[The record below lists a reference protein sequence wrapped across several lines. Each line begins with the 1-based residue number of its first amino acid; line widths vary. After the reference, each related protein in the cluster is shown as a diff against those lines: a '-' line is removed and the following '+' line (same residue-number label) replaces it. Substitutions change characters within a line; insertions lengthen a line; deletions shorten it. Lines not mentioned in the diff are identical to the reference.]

1 MKVFITGGTGFVG
14 TTLAQKLAQEGHK
27 ITVLTRSLKGHSA
40 ALEGISY
47 AEGDPTQKG
56 AWQEKMADQDVVIN
70 LAGASI
76 FRRWSDTAKKLIWD
90 SRIQT
95 TQNLVEALS
104 ARKGKETHLFS
115 TSAVGYY
122 GSHEDEVLDEKSPS
136 GEGFLADLSRE
147 WESAAM
153 KAKDYGVHVIL
164 MRFGIVLGR
173 GGGALQQMITPFK
186 WWMGSPLGS
195 GNQWFSWVHE
205 QDLVDIFLF
214 LMKNAKISGAV
225 NCTAPDPVTNRELT
239 RTLGEVVGKP
249 TFMPAVPGCVM
260 KLILGEFGSVLL
272 EGQRVV
278 PKKLLTAGFSFS
290 FPDIHTALKD
300 LLTQPGSP
308 DFAP

>member
-14 TTLAQKLAQEGHK
+14 TGLTQKLAQEGNEV
-27 ITVLTRSLKGHSA
+27 TLLTRSIKSHPA
-40 ALEGISY
+40 ALQGVSY

-56 AWQEKMADQDVVIN
+56 AWQEKVADHDVVIN

-122 GSHEDEVLDEKSPS
+122 GFQQDEVLDERSPS

-147 WESAAM
+147 WESAAV

-173 GGGALQQMITPFK
+173 RGGALQQMIAPFK

-195 GNQWFSWVHE
+195 GNQWFSWIHE
-205 QDLVDIFLF
+205 QDLVDIFLY
-214 LMKNAKISGAV
+214 LTKEKKISGAV
-225 NCTAPDPVTNRELT
+225 NCTAPNPVTNRELT
-239 RTLGEVVGKP
+239 QTLGEVLGKP
-249 TFMPAVPGCVM
+249 TFMPAVPGFM
-260 KLILGEFGSVLL
+260 MSLMLGEFGSVLVK
-272 EGQRVV
+272 GQKVV
-278 PKKLLTAGFSFS
+278 PKRLLDAGFRFS
-290 FPDIHTALKD
+290 FPDLRSALKD
-300 LLTQPGSP
+300 LLG
-308 DFAP
+308 

>member
-14 TTLAQKLAQEGHK
+14 STLTQKLAQEGHK
-27 ITVLTRSLKGHSA
+27 VTVLTRRLKGHSA
-40 ALEGISY
+40 ALEGISF

-56 AWQEKMADQDVVIN
+56 SWQEKVGDQDVVIN

-95 TQNLVEALS
+95 TQNLFEALS

-122 GSHEDEVLDEKSPS
+122 GFHQNEVLDESSPS
-136 GEGFLADLSRE
+136 GEGFLAGLSKE

-173 GGGALQQMITPFK
+173 RGGALQQMITPFK

-195 GNQWFSWVHE
+195 GNQWFSWIHE
-205 QDLVDIFLF
+205 QDLVDIFLY
-214 LMKNAKISGAV
+214 LIKEKKISETV
-225 NCTAPDPVTNRELT
+225 NCTAPNPVTNRELT
-239 RTLGEVVGKP
+239 QTLGEVLAKP
-249 TFMPAVPGCVM
+249 TFMPAVPGFVM
-260 KLILGEFGSVLL
+260 SLMLGEFGSVLSK
-272 EGQRVV
+272 GQRVV
-278 PKKLLTAGFSFS
+278 PKKLLDAGFRFS
-290 FPDIHTALKD
+290 FPDLRSALKN
-300 LLTQPGSP
+300 LLG
-308 DFAP
+308 

>member
-14 TTLAQKLAQEGHK
+14 TSLTQKLAQEGNEVT
-27 ITVLTRSLKGHSA
+27 ILTRSLKGRSA
-40 ALEGISY
+40 ESKGISY
-47 AEGDPTQKG
+47 AEGDPTHKG
-56 AWQEKMADQDVVIN
+56 PWQEKIADQDVVIN

-104 ARKGKETHLFS
+104 AGKGKETYLFS

-122 GSHEDEVLDEKSPS
+122 GFHQDEVLDEASFS
-136 GEGFLADLSRE
+136 GEGYLADLSKE
-147 WESAAM
+147 WESAAL
-153 KAKDYGVHVIL
+153 KAKDYGVHVTL

-173 GGGALQQMITPFK
+173 RGGALQQMVTPFK

-214 LMKNAKISGAV
+214 LINKKEISGAV
-225 NCTAPDPVTNRELT
+225 NCTAPNPVTNRELT
-239 RTLGEVVGKP
+239 TKIGEVMGKP
-249 TFMPAVPGCVM
+249 TFMPGVPGFVM
-260 KLILGEFGSVLL
+260 SLVLGEFGSVLL
-272 EGQRVV
+272 KGQRVL
-278 PKKLLTAGFSFS
+278 PKKLLDAGFRFS
-290 FPDIHTALKD
+290 FPDLRTALKD
-300 LLTQPGSP
+300 LLV
-308 DFAP
+308 